1 MPFTRVS
8 EVLAAASRP
17 TLSLEFYPPKDLVG
31 FGVLGGAIERMKP
44 VRTDFASCTY
54 GAGGSRRDFSLAALE
69 LLLKMGFSPVI
80 AHLTCVGSSRADLEG
95 TVERIHALGIR
106 NIMALRGDPPR
117 GEESFVPAAGGF
129 AHAVDLVRLVKSL
142 RPDMDVGVAGYPEL
156 HPESPDAEA
165 DIARLK
171 EKVDAGASFVTSQLF
186 YDTDAFLRFRERAA
200 AAGVAVPILA
210 GLMPPTSLKGV
221 ERAVAL
227 SRVTVPDALR
237 RSLADAADPE
247 DAGMAWTEAQIVRLA
262 KEGVAGI
269 HLYILN
275 RARALLHPRLAGA
288 LSLLRGRGKGE

>member
-1 MPFTRVS
+1 MRFTRVTELLS
-8 EVLAAASRP
+8 AVSRP

-80 AHLTCVGSSRADLEG
+80 AHLTCVGSSRADLEE
-95 TVERIHALGIR
+95 TVARIHALGIR
-106 NIMALRGDPPR
+106 NIMALRGDPPQ
-117 GEESFVPAAGGF
+117 GEAAFVPAAGGF
-129 AHAVDLVRLVKSL
+129 AHASDLVRLVKSL
-142 RPDMDVGVAGYPEL
+142 RPDMDVGVAGYPEC
-156 HPESPDAEA
+156 HPESPDVAS

-171 EKVDAGASFVTSQLF
+171 GKVDAGADFVTTQLF
-186 YDTDAFLRFRERAA
+186 YDTDAFLRFRQRAV

-210 GLMPPTSLKGV
+210 GLMPPTSLKGI

-237 RSLADAADPE
+237 KALSEAADPE
-247 DAGMAWTEAQIVRLA
+247 ETGLAWLEGQIERLVR
-262 KEGVAGI
+262 EGVAGI

-275 RARALLHPRLAGA
+275 RARPLLHPRLARA
-288 LSLLRGRGKGE
+288 LSLLRGNSIA